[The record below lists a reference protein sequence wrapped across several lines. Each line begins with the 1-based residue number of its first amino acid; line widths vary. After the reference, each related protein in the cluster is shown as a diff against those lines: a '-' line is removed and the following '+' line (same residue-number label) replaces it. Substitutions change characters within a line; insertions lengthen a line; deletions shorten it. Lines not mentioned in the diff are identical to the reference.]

1 VAYERTIGLRGVS
14 AFRDVLVAFRVPLV
28 HLAPLCNRRTDKG
41 ETIGAAAV
49 AAGINPKLLYLDLV
63 DSLAL
68 PDGFR
73 RRMENWRCG
82 SGTFRMNVALSEL
95 PDFTA
100 LPGRARAEHHA
111 SGIVIAPSDARSFG
125 WSCRPIVE
133 LVIPS
138 TLDDTLAPRGQHV
151 ASLFCQHVAPKLARP
166 ASATPGTWRTR
177 LACSSSIGFTQMADN
192 AKGHRPSEH
201 CASEPFSDAEGQGT

>member
-1 VAYERTIGLRGVS
+1 MAYERTIGLRGVS

-82 SGTFRMNVALSEL
+82 S
-95 PDFTA
+95 
-100 LPGRARAEHHA
+100 ARFA
-111 SGIVIAPSDARSFG
+111 
-125 WSCRPIVE
+125 
-133 LVIPS
+133 
-138 TLDDTLAPRGQHV
+138 
-151 ASLFCQHVAPKLARP
+151 
-166 ASATPGTWRTR
+166 
-177 LACSSSIGFTQMADN
+177 
-192 AKGHRPSEH
+192 
-201 CASEPFSDAEGQGT
+201 